1 MAVSNWSTFTSTW
14 SERGP
19 RLQLPFTPQMLQ
31 KDFVCI
37 IFLHENYMRSLNP
50 QPKKKKG
57 LSVLSSDLICSPSFL
72 QCSRLTES
80 ESGISSGLKL
90 LQFHKINDQTKCL
103 LLYTSECSASQA
115 WKQLWFIYN
124 QELQSSKVILGG
136 LGKGLK
142 RWNKWRDKQLCW
154 QELGTW
160 LGNWGAFWAK
170 TGMLKFLCMHALV
183 TRDSK
188 AHVLLHWSLLIRK
201 IILEKYTFR
210 RFTRLPI

>member
-1 MAVSNWSTFTSTW
+1 MAVSNWSTVTSTW
-14 SERGP
+14 SERDHC
-19 RLQLPFTPQMLQ
+19 LQLPLLHKCYRKILYALFSSM
-31 KDFVCI
+31 KI
-37 IFLHENYMRSLNP
+37 ICGPWIHN
-50 QPKKKKG
+50 PKKKKG

-136 LGKGLK
+136 LCKGLK